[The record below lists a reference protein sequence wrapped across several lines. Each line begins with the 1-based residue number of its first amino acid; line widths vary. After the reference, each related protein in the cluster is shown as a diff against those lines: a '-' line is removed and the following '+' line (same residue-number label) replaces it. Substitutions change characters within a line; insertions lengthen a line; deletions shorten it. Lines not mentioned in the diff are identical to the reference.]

1 MSIQV
6 FNYNNKQI
14 RTIEKNG
21 EIWFVAKDVCD
32 VLELSDVNMSVSR
45 LDDDEKLVQKLF
57 VSGQNRDVITIS
69 EPGLYGL
76 ILRSNKPEAKSFSR
90 WVKHEVLPTI
100 RKTGSY
106 GEKSLSV
113 ANEIIPMTE
122 RILSAAGIKGNQ
134 LALALDRT
142 AKHYTGVSLL
152 ELSGFQL
159 EAPVKEQALNPTQ
172 IGELI
177 GGLNAKQVNEI
188 LAGMGFQHKIAGKW
202 EPLEPGMPYAVMLDV
217 GKKHSNG
224 IPVRYLNWNSS
235 VVKEVKKYVER
246 TGTED

>member
-106 GEKSLSV
+106 NSNLNVLPSG
-113 ANEIIPMTE
+113 
-122 RILSAAGIKGNQ
+122 ILEGAKLIFETAGIKDNQ
-134 LALALDRT
+134 LSLAMD
-142 AKHYTGVSLL
+142 KVFKSYTGRSALMLGGV
-152 ELSGFQL
+152 QL

-177 GGLNAKQVNEI
+177 GGLKAKQVNEI

>member
-6 FNYNNKQI
+6 FNYNNKQV
-14 RTIEKNG
+14 RTIEKNS

-32 VLELSDVNMSVSR
+32 VLELTNPTMALEA
-45 LDDDEKLVQKLF
+45 LDEDERSKFYLGRQ
-57 VSGQNRDVITIS
+57 GEANIIS

-152 ELSGFQL
+152 ELSGVQL

-177 GGLNAKQVNEI
+177 GGLKAKQVNEI
-188 LAGMGFQHKIAGKW
+188 LAGMGFQHKISGKW

>member
-177 GGLNAKQVNEI
+177 GGLKAKQVNEI
-188 LAGMGFQHKIAGKW
+188 LAGMGFQHKISGKW